1 MRIPPGI
8 NPRYIFTIEN
18 RHKITIYISIKKYFD
33 NKKKAM
39 AACDVAIAY
48 VDMVIG
54 YCLYLSDTSA
64 RRSSELS
71 A

>member
-1 MRIPPGI
+1 
-8 NPRYIFTIEN
+8 
-18 RHKITIYISIKKYFD
+18 
-33 NKKKAM
+33 M